1 MNLTEALLEREKNIG
16 RPVRVGL
23 VGAGQM
29 GTGLAA
35 QIGKIQGME
44 LVACADIDKTRAEKA
59 LTLSGMDSIGYD
71 SNASSSI
78 EKGTDCHYF
87 KTKAGYRIMYYGA
100 KGLELLG
107 MTMIGVGFIVKF
119 PRLMDPKLLLA
130 GIVFFVAGWVIEK
143 YILQ

>member
-71 SNASSSI
+71 SEASSSI
-78 EKGTDCHYF
+78 EKGN
-87 KTKAGYRIMYYGA
+87 G
-100 KGLELLG
+100 
-107 MTMIGVGFIVKF
+107 GVVSC
-119 PRLMDPKLLLA
+119 
-130 GIVFFVAGWVIEK
+130 
-143 YILQ
+143 